1 MKFLNRIHFT
11 HLTLMSLSAIAFLT
25 AGLLLAAP
33 VSADTLTLND
43 GQVLQGKLVSR
54 DENGV
59 VFSVGGQELK
69 FDAAN
74 VASLN
79 IDMGGGT
86 AAPAAQ
92 PAAAPA
98 PPPAP
103 APAPAAPSPPAKV
116 TVAAGTKV
124 VVRTTQALDSRKTG
138 AGYKF
143 TTTLEGNLVADGVV
157 VAPAGA
163 TVYGQITSSRKSG
176 RAVGNA
182 EMILTFTDITIDG
195 QMKPIVTSG
204 VQAVTDSTTR
214 TTAGRTARGAI
225 IGGLIDGSSGAK
237 TGAAVGAGASLL
249 TSGNQISIPA
259 GTLLEFRFQAPF
271 TP

>member
-1 MKFLNRIHFT
+1 MEFISHIRVTIITLGALVL
-11 HLTLMSLSAIAFLT
+11 LTASMLLSAPA
-25 AGLLLAAP
+25 
-33 VSADTLTLND
+33 SADTLTLND

-54 DENGV
+54 NDKGV
-59 VFSVGGQELK
+59 VFEVGGQELK

-79 IDMGGGT
+79 IDMGSGT
-86 AAPAAQ
+86 AAPATQ
-92 PAAAPA
+92 PAAAPT
-98 PPPAP
+98 PAP
-103 APAPAAPSPPAKV
+103 APPPVAPSPPAKV

-124 VVRTTQALDSRKTG
+124 VVRTSQALDSRKNG

-143 TTTLEGNLVADGVV
+143 TTTLEGNLVSDGVV

-163 TVYGQITSSRKSG
+163 TVYGQITSSKKAG

-182 EMILTFTDITIDG
+182 EMVLTFTDITIDG

-214 TTAGRTARGAI
+214 TTAGRTARGAV

-237 TGAAVGAGASLL
+237 TGAAVGAGVSLL
-249 TSGNQISIPA
+249 TSGNQINIPA